1 MPRAKLL
8 RELEHHRAEIDAL
21 SARISQVR
29 AIQTLQ
35 SRSLIES
42 ASARVLR
49 HRIQVA
55 LLESRLAAV

>member
-1 MPRAKLL
+1 MRTKLL
-8 RELEHHRAEIDAL
+8 KELEHHRAEIDAL
-21 SARISQVR
+21 AVRISQAR
-29 AIQTLQ
+29 GIKTSQ

-55 LLESRLAAV
+55 LLESRLAAI